1 MFCNDLILPKD
12 LIFCVNR
19 NIINVGQLF
28 IQKYF
33 GKAVIFMSTKEI
45 VTSMLDCLNEEQLN
59 GIMVLIR
66 SFIEPNDETKAAIE
80 ECEAMLNDPE
90 ARRYKSVDELFEDLD
105 S

>member
-1 MFCNDLILPKD
+1 MLCNDLILPED

-33 GKAVIFMSTKEI
+33 GKTVIFMSTKEI

-80 ECEAMLNDPE
+80 ECEAMLNDSE
-90 ARRYKSVDELFEDLD
+90 ARRYKSVDELFEDL
-105 S
+105 SA